1 MNESIIQIISIFSSS
16 FVALAVCL
24 INNRYQ
30 QNKTL
35 QEVSEKQNN
44 EFRDF
49 KDTHSSDINDIKM
62 LISEVKAEYRQQ
74 ISLLTE
80 RIDVLSERVEKHN
93 NVMEK
98 VYDLQTL
105 AVKMGEIQKR
115 ADERMDYIEKR
126 FDKLEAV

>member
-1 MNESIIQIISIFSSS
+1 MLESIIQIISIFMSAG
-16 FVALAVCL
+16 VTLTVCL
-24 INNRYQ
+24 INNKYQ
-30 QNKTL
+30 QDKTL
-35 QEVSEKQNN
+35 REVSERHNK
-44 EFRDF
+44 EFQDF
-49 KDTHSSDINDIKM
+49 REAHSKDINDIKL
-62 LISEVKAEYRQQ
+62 LISEVKADDKQQ

-115 ADERMDYIEKR
+115 ADERIDIL
-126 FDKLEAV
+126 DKKMERLEAV